1 MRNCKPGGQPGLAT
15 DILVDQVESKSGTG
29 TLQLGD
35 PLRDL
40 LDGVHL
46 LVQEVGL
53 KEIAKMSVTVGCL
66 VHVEK
71 TLVDSLLQLKGSLH
85 GLQRSAPLHAGG
97 LGDVLEDNLASSSV
111 LIFDELL
118 AMVSLLVGVLLEEGG
133 EAAVSD
139 VISVEVVSHGHVDVA
154 GVQLHVDLLVDQG
167 LAVLLVVLSDAGSH
181 DVELLL
187 LSSCACTLS
196 GAAVTSQS
204 VRGIES
210 YSCLLT

>member
-1 MRNCKPGGQPGLAT
+1 MRNCLAT
-15 DILVDQVESKSGTG
+15 DILVDQVESKSGPG
-29 TLQLGD
+29 ALQLGD
-35 PLRDL
+35 PARDL

-46 LVQEVGL
+46 LVQEVRL
-53 KEIAKMSVTVGCL
+53 EEIAKMSVAVGCL

-85 GLQRSAPLHAGG
+85 GLERSAPLHAGG

-111 LIFDELL
+111 LILDELL

-139 VISVEVVSHGHVDVA
+139 VISVEVVRHGHVDVA

-181 DVELLL
+181 VVVVDVYG
-187 LSSCACTLS
+187 CVCCTLS
-196 GAAVTSQS
+196 GVAATSQ
-204 VRGIES
+204 
-210 YSCLLT
+210 

>member
-1 MRNCKPGGQPGLAT
+1 MNCLAA
-15 DILVDQVESKSGTG
+15 DILVDHVESKSWAV

-35 PLRDL
+35 PGRDL

-53 KEIAKMSVTVGCL
+53 QKIAEMSVNVSCL

-71 TLVDSLLQLKGSLH
+71 TLIDRLLQLKGSLH
-85 GLQRSAPLHAGG
+85 GLQRSAPLHSGR
-97 LGDVLEDNLASSSV
+97 LGDVLEDNLPSSPV
-111 LIFDELL
+111 LILDELL
-118 AMVSLLVGVLLEEGG
+118 GMISLLVGVLLEEGG
-133 EAAVSD
+133 EAGVSD

-187 LSSCACTLS
+187 LSSCVCTLS

-204 VRGIES
+204 VRRIES
-210 YSCLLT
+210 